1 MVHMKLLWRRA
12 TLSPQLCCPWQLK
25 EYGAQETVMGGF
37 CFYWPGGE
45 SPLLVFNPPPPPP
58 PRGRQAERRGPSE
71 LPDIS
76 RARYARFCWDEGSRG
91 PRVSETTSQ
100 WHTGS
105 RDQRLTRL
113 RKPPARSDARGATGS
128 HLSATTRLDAVEVV
142 WLACGPTASSC
153 LLGPTRDERK
163 IYWAE
168 DLVLGPEPGFTI
180 YFLHFNIYY
189 LNLNLLVSFTN
200 RIRALIKVPT
210 WRNIFFHVYFSL

>member
-1 MVHMKLLWRRA
+1 MVRRKLWWRLWV
-12 TLSPQLCCPWQLK
+12 SI
-25 EYGAQETVMGGF
+25 G
-37 CFYWPGGE
+37 PGRTAHGW
-45 SPLLVFNPPPPPP
+45 LITPPP
-58 PRGRQAERRGPSE
+58 PRGRQAERREHSE

-76 RARYARFCWDEGSRG
+76 RARYARFRWDEGSRG

-105 RDQRLTRL
+105 RDQRLARL
-113 RKPPARSDARGATGS
+113 RKPPARLDARGPSGPTYLRPWGW
-128 HLSATTRLDAVEVV
+128 TRLKWCGWHVGPQRQRC
-142 WLACGPTASSC
+142 LACW
-153 LLGPTRDERK
+153 GPTRDERK

-200 RIRALIKVPT
+200 RIRAPIKVPT